1 MTHAITKEM
10 ASRKEEL
17 QSPIETIYFGGGTPS
32 ILHAS
37 MIDAMIQAVYKNY
50 SIVSD
55 PEITLEANPDDITRT
70 KADEWKSMGVNR
82 FSIGIQSF
90 SDQHLQW
97 MNRAHSGLQSLQCIE
112 IIRNAGFDNF
122 SIDLIYGT
130 PGQSIHDW
138 QQDLEQAIDLQIPH
152 LSCYAL
158 TVEQETPLYHLI
170 KKGAKEK
177 VSTELQAE
185 AFQLLVS
192 ITKATKYRH
201 YEISNFALPGMES
214 KHNSAYW
221 HGKPYLGFGPSAH
234 SFSDRV
240 RSWNISNNIQYLQS
254 IESNHRNAEMERLTE
269 MDLLNEYIMT
279 HLRLD
284 VGISAEAI
292 KGRWGTDQVQRIESK
307 MVGYEQLEKVVKTT
321 EGWKLTDNGKFF
333 ADGIAADLFWV

>member
-1 MTHAITKEM
+1 M
-10 ASRKEEL
+10 
-17 QSPIETIYFGGGTPS
+17 
-32 ILHAS
+32 
-37 MIDAMIQAVYKNY
+37 
-50 SIVSD
+50 
-55 PEITLEANPDDITRT
+55 
-70 KADEWKSMGVNR
+70 
-82 FSIGIQSF
+82 
-90 SDQHLQW
+90 
-97 MNRAHSGLQSLQCIE
+97 
-112 IIRNAGFDNF
+112 
-122 SIDLIYGT
+122 
-130 PGQSIHDW
+130 
-138 QQDLEQAIDLQIPH
+138 QDLTTSA
-152 LSCYAL
+152 S
-158 TVEQETPLYHLI
+158 I

>member
-1 MTHAITKEM
+1 
-10 ASRKEEL
+10 
-17 QSPIETIYFGGGTPS
+17 
-32 ILHAS
+32 
-37 MIDAMIQAVYKNY
+37 
-50 SIVSD
+50 
-55 PEITLEANPDDITRT
+55 
-70 KADEWKSMGVNR
+70 
-82 FSIGIQSF
+82 
-90 SDQHLQW
+90 
-97 MNRAHSGLQSLQCIE
+97 
-112 IIRNAGFDNF
+112 
-122 SIDLIYGT
+122 
-130 PGQSIHDW
+130 
-138 QQDLEQAIDLQIPH
+138 
-152 LSCYAL
+152 
-158 TVEQETPLYHLI
+158 
-170 KKGAKEK
+170 
-177 VSTELQAE
+177 
-185 AFQLLVS
+185 
-192 ITKATKYRH
+192 
-201 YEISNFALPGMES
+201 MES